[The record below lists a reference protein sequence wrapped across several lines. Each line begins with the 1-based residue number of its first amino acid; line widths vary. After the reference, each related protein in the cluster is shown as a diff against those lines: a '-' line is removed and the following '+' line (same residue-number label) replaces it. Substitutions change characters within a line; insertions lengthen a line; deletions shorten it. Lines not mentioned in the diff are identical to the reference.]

1 MRMREL
7 GGWEVDLEGKKL
19 DQRISYDLSIKMKTD
34 KTLFIDPQSCCF
46 CPLHEGKLLACSK
59 LSKDIY

>member
-34 KTLFIDPQSCCF
+34 K
-46 CPLHEGKLLACSK
+46 K
-59 LSKDIY
+59 